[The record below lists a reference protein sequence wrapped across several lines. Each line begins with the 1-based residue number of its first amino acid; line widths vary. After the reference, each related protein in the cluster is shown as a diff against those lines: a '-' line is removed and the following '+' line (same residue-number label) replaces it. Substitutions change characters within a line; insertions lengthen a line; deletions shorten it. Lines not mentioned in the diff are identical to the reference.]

1 MKAVLAVLRAYPLLF
16 AAAVVA
22 ALVVQLNPAWRGI
35 LIYDRTAIG
44 SGEVWRLW
52 TGHLV
57 HFGWPH
63 FIADVGLLAIL
74 GHALGRTHAC
84 FSRLAF
90 AVMPLFISLCLYVFE
105 PAMQRYAGLSALD
118 LGMLLYLAGRGW
130 QRNWRDWFWPAI
142 LAIYVIELGLEIT
155 RGGEGGGVIRFDDP
169 SVRVATGAHL
179 AGAAYAVA
187 AWIVAR
193 RRERGEDGGR
203 EAGDGKPDD

>member
-179 AGAAYAVA
+179 AGAAYAVG

-193 RRERGEDGGR
+193 QRERGEDGGR

>member
-16 AAAVVA
+16 AAVVVA
-22 ALVVQLNPAWRGI
+22 ALVVQLNPGWRDI
-35 LIYDRTAIG
+35 LIYDRSAIG
-44 SGEVWRLW
+44 SGEIWRLW

-57 HFGWPH
+57 HFGWSH
-63 FIADVGLLAIL
+63 FIADAGLLAIL
-74 GHALGRTHAC
+74 GHALGRTHAY

-118 LGMLLYLAGRGW
+118 LGMLFYLAGRGW

-193 RRERGEDGGR
+193 QRERKR
-203 EAGDGKPDD
+203 

>member
-16 AAAVVA
+16 AAVVVA
-22 ALVVQLNPAWRGI
+22 SLVVQLNPGWRGI
-35 LIYDRTAIG
+35 LIYDRSAIG
-44 SGEVWRLW
+44 SGEIWRLW

-63 FIADVGLLAIL
+63 FIADAGLLAIL

-155 RGGEGGGVIRFDDP
+155 RGGEGGGMIRFDDP

-187 AWIVAR
+187 AWVVAR
-193 RRERGEDGGR
+193 QRER
-203 EAGDGKPDD
+203 KK

>member
-16 AAAVVA
+16 AAVVVA
-22 ALVVQLNPAWRGI
+22 SLVVQLNPGWRGI
-35 LIYDRTAIG
+35 LIYDRSAIG
-44 SGEVWRLW
+44 SGEIWRLW

-63 FIADVGLLAIL
+63 FIADAGLLAIL

-155 RGGEGGGVIRFDDP
+155 RGGEGGGMIRFDDP

-187 AWIVAR
+187 AWIIAR
-193 RRERGEDGGR
+193 QRERK
-203 EAGDGKPDD
+203 GDLKPET